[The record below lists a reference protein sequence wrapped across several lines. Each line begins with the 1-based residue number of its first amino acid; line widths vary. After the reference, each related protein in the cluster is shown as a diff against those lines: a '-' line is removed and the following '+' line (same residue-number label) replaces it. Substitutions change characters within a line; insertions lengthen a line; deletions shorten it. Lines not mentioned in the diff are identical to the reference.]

1 MSKTSFI
8 DNEPAFR
15 WSLVQDPMANEKLT
29 EGESSES
36 VLTGFLGR
44 PSRLSSSDGLLMPYR
59 GCSC

>member
-29 EGESSES
+29 EGELES
-36 VLTGFLGR
+36 FPFQAFFVGGRTIEPVRDSMACLG
-44 PSRLSSSDGLLMPYR
+44 
-59 GCSC
+59 

>member
-29 EGESSES
+29 EGESEGGPF
-36 VLTGFLGR
+36 GFSLGR
-44 PSRLSSSDGLLMPYR
+44 PSSPFWCRCLVLTSFL
-59 GCSC
+59 